1 MTKEQLLLKLDK
13 RDLHHEIVKMYKMQG
28 EEAEALHV
36 MLGKL
41 DRREVKI
48 LCKLVRVANKV
59 ICD

>member
-13 RDLHHEIVKMYKMQG
+13 KDLHHEIVKMYKVQG
-28 EEAEALHV
+28 EEAETLYE
-36 MLGKL
+36 MLVKL
-41 DRREVKI
+41 DKREVKM